1 MNYYSIRDL
10 KNTTKTVCENV
21 HSYGQAVITNNGKP
35 SMLMLDISENDYEIT
50 LQAIKQAKAM
60 IAFNSM
66 RLKAAENGFMSEEEI
81 DSEIAAYRKERKER
95 RKNAHSN

>member
-1 MNYYSIRDL
+1 
-10 KNTTKTVCENV
+10 
-21 HSYGQAVITNNGKP
+21 
-35 SMLMLDISENDYEIT
+35 MLMLDISENDYEIT

-66 RLKAAENGFMSEEEI
+66 RLKATENGFMSEEEI
-81 DSEIAAYRKERKER
+81 DSEITAYRKERKER